1 MWRKKESREGAAEPH
16 TDINVYEYL
25 CQDDKALYARF
36 LNLHA
41 CVCVCVSACKYLFQ
55 QEGRCSKGEGPAVA
69 IMEELLRLSWSIHHF
84 IINAGDVQDQTN
96 YQTEACTH
104 RNYRNNILLKK
115 KQSIKCVLYLL
126 FSSVSIGM
134 QKQSCTSNK
143 CPQEEAVVTHTFLI
157 YE

>member
-1 MWRKKESREGAAEPH
+1 MEKKREQRRSSRATH

-69 IMEELLRLSWSIHHF
+69 IMEELLRLPWSIHHF

-115 KQSIKCVLYLL
+115 NKALNVFCIYCSQASVLECKNRAALPTNVHKRKLL
-126 FSSVSIGM
+126 
-134 QKQSCTSNK
+134 
-143 CPQEEAVVTHTFLI
+143 
-157 YE
+157 